1 MTEDLLTIDGARGEG
16 GGQILRTALSLSLVT
31 GRAFRIERIRA
42 GRAKPGLLRQH
53 LTAVQ
58 AAAAVGQARVD
69 GAEIGSPALTF
80 EPRACQGGTYQ
91 FAVGTAGSAT
101 LVLQTVLVPLLLA
114 PSPSS
119 LTLEGGTHNP
129 FAPPFDFLA
138 STFMPVINRMG
149 PTVEARLVRHGFYP
163 AGGGRFVV
171 SIQPVP
177 RLQPVDVLD
186 RNGTVVTSARVLLAN
201 VPAHVGAREIAAI
214 RRRLNPAGDACRIE
228 EVRDSAGP
236 GNVVMI
242 ELRSEHIVEMVTAF
256 GEKGVSAEAVADRA
270 VDEARAYLSAG
281 VPVGAHLSDQLL
293 VPFAVAGGGSFRTV
307 APTPHTRTN
316 AEVIAQFLPV
326 RIGIEP
332 DGGDAWL
339 VTISTSEGG
348 VS

>member
-1 MTEDLLTIDGARGEG
+1 MATELLTIDGARGEG

-69 GAEIGSPALTF
+69 GAEIGSQALTF
-80 EPRACQGGTYQ
+80 TPGACQGGAYQ

-114 PSPSS
+114 PSASA
-119 LTLEGGTHNP
+119 LILEGGTHNP
-129 FAPPFDFLA
+129 YAPPFDFLVT
-138 STFMPVINRMG
+138 TFLPLVNRMG
-149 PTVEARLVRHGFYP
+149 PAVEARLIRPGFYP
-163 AGGGRFVV
+163 AGGGRFE
-171 SIQPVP
+171 
-177 RLQPVDVLD
+177 
-186 RNGTVVTSARVLLAN
+186 VTINPAACLTPIELLHREGEVAISVRVLLAN
-201 VPAHVGAREIAAI
+201 VPAHVGAREIAAV
-214 RRRLNPAGDACRIE
+214 RRRLNPAEDACRVE

-242 ELRSEHIVEMVTAF
+242 ELRSAHIVEVVTAF
-256 GEKGVSAEAVADRA
+256 GEKSVSAETVANRA

-293 VPFAVAGGGSFRTV
+293 VPLAVAGAGSFRTV

-326 RIGIEP
+326 QIDIEP
-332 DGGDAWL
+332 DGGDAWR
-339 VTISTSEGG
+339 VAISARNGG
-348 VS
+348 DS